1 MNTIKQSIQFVKNIM
16 PDYNLI
22 IVTLH
27 PSPGTT
33 EWQLVFITVFK
44 D

>member
-1 MNTIKQSIQFVKNIM
+1 M
-16 PDYNLI
+16 PDYYLNNVI
-22 IVTLH
+22 FQ